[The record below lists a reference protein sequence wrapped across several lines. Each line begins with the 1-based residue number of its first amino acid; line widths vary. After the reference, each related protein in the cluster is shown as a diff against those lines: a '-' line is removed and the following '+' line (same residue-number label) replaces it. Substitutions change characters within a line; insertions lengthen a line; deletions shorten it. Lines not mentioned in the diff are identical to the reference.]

1 MLVKG
6 GDVGAWVA
14 KDLARCSVRVLG
26 EMIATT
32 PSRNRTELKVL
43 LIVKVIVSKR
53 KSEDN
58 IS

>member
-6 GDVGAWVA
+6 GSVGAWVA

-26 EMIATT
+26 EMMATT
-32 PSRNRTELKVL
+32 PSRNRTELKML
-43 LIVKVIVSKR
+43 LIVTVIVSK
-53 KSEDN
+53 KKTEDN